1 MQTCCTRLIIFRAMK
16 SSSISDQIL
25 RLVKDRAYRP
35 LELPALAEHLE
46 VPDGQYDDFQAQA
59 EALHRQGKIIITE
72 VHTVLPPGMRG
83 QTIGTYR
90 ANTRGFGFV
99 IPTSTTTH
107 GDLYIPVGHQ
117 KNAIT
122 GDTVLARV
130 LKKGKRGDRMVYEGR
145 IVRILERGRSQFV
158 GQLQKKGRR
167 WFIEPEGKES
177 HGPILVPDAKAKNAA
192 EGMQVVVEITEYPSA
207 RTEARG
213 TIVEVLGRHG
223 DPGVDTSSMIRQYDL
238 PHDFSKRCRNQAR
251 RVAGE
256 ACPTRCA
263 GAYDADHAGDGR
275 IDLSR
280 KTIVTIDPDNARDFD
295 DAISLKHKKG
305 EWELGVH
312 IADVSHF
319 VKPGSALDDE
329 AKERGNSVYFPGHVI
344 PMLPETL
351 SNGVCSLQEG
361 VPRLCKSAFIR
372 YDSDG
377 RVLDERVCNSV
388 ICSTRRL
395 TYEQASLILDGRVGG
410 FNRAVVNLVREMD
423 GLARAIQ
430 KRRLTE
436 GMLVLDLPS
445 VELVLDNDGAVVD
458 VVPEDQSFSHTII
471 EMFMVEANEAVAR
484 LLRGA
489 KTPYLR
495 RIHPDPDRHSG
506 EAAAGI
512 LNGLG
517 YDMDAHP
524 GRFAIQQAL
533 KQVKGRPEALPVNLA
548 VLRSMQR
555 AEYSPKQIGH
565 YALASECY
573 THFTSPIRRYP
584 DLTIHRLLD
593 RYIHGELTDDHHD
606 SDVPG
611 AHTLSQLGTHCSST
625 ERRAEAAE
633 RELRT
638 VKVLRFLNDRVGDT
652 LKGVITGVTDF
663 GLFVQL
669 DKYGIEGLV
678 HREDLP
684 DDWWTVLPESGSLV
698 GEKTGQRFSIG
709 DSAEVT
715 IVRIDVPSRNLDL
728 HLDRRTSR
736 AGRAMRKTSRRG
748 NRPAA
753 KPRRKA
759 KSGNTRQRRR
769 RTR

>member
-1 MQTCCTRLIIFRAMK
+1 M
-16 SSSISDQIL
+16 
-25 RLVKDRAYRP
+25 
-35 LELPALAEHLE
+35 
-46 VPDGQYDDFQAQA
+46 
-59 EALHRQGKIIITE
+59 
-72 VHTVLPPGMRG
+72 
-83 QTIGTYR
+83 
-90 ANTRGFGFV
+90 
-99 IPTSTTTH
+99 
-107 GDLYIPVGHQ
+107 
-117 KNAIT
+117 
-122 GDTVLARV
+122 
-130 LKKGKRGDRMVYEGR
+130 
-145 IVRILERGRSQFV
+145 
-158 GQLQKKGRR
+158 
-167 WFIEPEGKES
+167 
-177 HGPILVPDAKAKNAA
+177 
-192 EGMQVVVEITEYPSA
+192 
-207 RTEARG
+207 
-213 TIVEVLGRHG
+213 
-223 DPGVDTSSMIRQYDL
+223 SMIRQYDL

-251 RVAGE
+251 RVA
-256 ACPTRCA
+256 T
-263 GAYDADHAGDGR
+263 AYDADHAGDGR

-295 DAISLKHKKG
+295 DAISLKHMKG
-305 EWELGVH
+305 EWKLGIH

-329 AKERGNSVYFPGHVI
+329 ARERGNSVYFPGHVI

-372 YDSDG
+372 YGSDG

-395 TYEQASLILDGRVGG
+395 TYEEASLILDGRVGG

-423 GLARAIQ
+423 RLARVIQ
-430 KRRLTE
+430 QRRLAE

-445 VELVLDNDGAVVD
+445 VELVLNDDGAVVD

-484 LLRGA
+484 LLRAA

-565 YALASECY
+565 YALASDCY

-593 RYIHGELTDDHHD
+593 GYIRGELTDDHHD
-606 SDVPG
+606 SNVPG
-611 AHTLSQLGTHCSST
+611 THTLSQLGRHCSST

-638 VKVLRFLNDRVGDT
+638 VKVLRFLSDRVGDT

-678 HREDLP
+678 RREDLP
-684 DDWWTVLPESGSLV
+684 DDWWTVLPESGCLV
-698 GEKTGQRFSIG
+698 GENTGQRYSIG

-736 AGRAMRKTSRRG
+736 AGRAVRKTSQRG
-748 NRPAA
+748 KRPAA
-753 KPRRKA
+753 QPRRKA
-759 KSGNTRQRRR
+759 KPGNTRQRRR

>member
-1 MQTCCTRLIIFRAMK
+1 MK

-35 LELPALAEHLE
+35 LELPALAERLE
-46 VPDGQYDDFQAQA
+46 VSDKQYDDFQAQA

-72 VHTVLPPGMRG
+72 VQTVLPPEMRG
-83 QTIGTYR
+83 QAIGIYR
-90 ANTRGFGFV
+90 ANQRGFGFV
-99 IPTSTTTH
+99 VPTSVTTH
-107 GDLYIPVGHQ
+107 GDLYIPVGQ
-117 KNAIT
+117 QTNAIT

-130 LKKGKRGDRMVYEGR
+130 LKKGQRGGRTVYEGR

-158 GQLQKKGRR
+158 GALQKKRQR
-167 WFIEPEGKES
+167 WFIVPEGKES
-177 HGPILVPDAKAKNAA
+177 HGPILIPDAKAKNAV
-192 EGMQVVVEITEYPSA
+192 EGMQVVVEITQYPSA
-207 RTEARG
+207 KSEALG

-223 DPGVDTSSMIRQYDL
+223 EPDVDTLSMIRHHDL
-238 PHDFSKRCRNQAR
+238 PQDFSKRCKNQAR
-251 RVAGE
+251 RVA
-256 ACPTRCA
+256 T
-263 GAYDADHAGDGR
+263 AYDPESACEGR
-275 IDLSR
+275 IDLSGE
-280 KTIVTIDPDNARDFD
+280 TIITIDPDNAKDFD
-295 DAISLKHKKG
+295 DAISLRQSKG
-305 EWELGVH
+305 AWELGIH

-361 VPRLCKSAFIR
+361 VPRLVKSAFIR
-372 YDSDG
+372 YDADG

-395 TYEQASLILDGRVGG
+395 TYEQASLILDGRTGG
-410 FNRAVVNLVREMD
+410 FGRAVVNLVRKMD
-423 GLARAIQ
+423 RLTRVIQ
-430 KRRLTE
+430 KRRLAE

-445 VELVLDNDGAVVD
+445 VELVLDERGAVVD

-484 LLRGA
+484 LLTRA
-489 KTPYLR
+489 KAPHLR
-495 RIHPDPDRHSG
+495 RIHPDPDQHSG
-506 EAAAGI
+506 ETAAGI
-512 LNGLG
+512 LIGLG

-555 AEYSPKQIGH
+555 AEYSPRQIGH

-593 RYIHGELTDDHHD
+593 RYIRGELTDEGHHN
-606 SDVPG
+606 DVPS
-611 AHTLSQLGTHCSST
+611 AHELTQLGTHLSHT

-638 VKVLRFLNDRVGDT
+638 VKVLRFLSNRVGDT

-678 HREDLP
+678 RREDLP
-684 DDWWTVLPESGSLV
+684 DDWWTVLPESGCLV
-698 GEKTGQRFSIG
+698 GEKTGQRYSIG

-715 IVRIDVPSRNLDL
+715 IVRIDVPSRKLDL
-728 HLDRRTSR
+728 HLERRTSR
-736 AGRAMRKTSRRG
+736 TPRTPRKKAKTG

-753 KPRRKA
+753 KPRRKS
-759 KSGNTRQRRR
+759 KSKKTRPRRR